1 MFEET
6 ISKQTKNSLEELSNL
21 EAIKQFYLAGGTAM
35 ALQLGHRTSL
45 DLDFF
50 TKKNFS
56 EEKLIGI
63 LKNKGKFKLNK
74 KEEQTIHG
82 VFNGTKV
89 SFIYYP
95 YPLVYKKNRF
105 LGVNL
110 ADVRDIACMKLDA
123 VATRGSKKDF
133 IDLYVLFKDFYS
145 LEKILIVFKKKYKE
159 LDYNIMH
166 ILKSLIFFDNAEKEP
181 MPKMHFSLTWKIVKD
196 FFKKE
201 VHK

>member
-1 MFEET
+1 MFEKT

-21 EAIKQFYLAGGTAM
+21 EIVKQFYLAGGTAM

-56 EEKLIGI
+56 EEKLISV
-63 LKNKGKFKLNK
+63 LKDKGKFKLNK

-82 VFNGTKV
+82 IFNGTKV

-95 YPLVYKKNRF
+95 YPLVYKVNKF

-110 ADVRDIACMKLDA
+110 ADVKDIACMKLDA

-145 LEKILIVFKKKYKE
+145 LEKILIIFKKK
-159 LDYNIMH
+159 
-166 ILKSLIFFDNAEKEP
+166 
-181 MPKMHFSLTWKIVKD
+181 
-196 FFKKE
+196 
-201 VHK
+201 